1 MLVRAMVSVSLT
13 TPVPQARLERA
24 GIFALFGV
32 GATMLFSIA
41 AAQILLGVAVLCWL
55 GLHLSRGTHVA
66 APPFFWPLVAYAAAT
81 LVAAGFSLD
90 AAVSLA
96 DSKQLFLFLLVPLV
110 YDFARGQR
118 ADTLLTIIISVGA
131 ASAFVGI
138 VQYGILNYDNLGRR
152 MQGTLSHWMTY
163 SGTLMLVICASLAR
177 LLFGSRDR
185 LWSAFVLP
193 ALVVS
198 LALTLTR
205 GAWLGA
211 AAGAGLLLLIKDVR
225 LTLIIPLL
233 TAVTLVVAPNA
244 LSDRMSSIGNMSDPT
259 TRDRVAMLEAGA
271 AIIRDHPWTGVGPD
285 MVGHVYADYRTAAAV
300 QANNP
305 HLHNVPM
312 QVAAERGLP
321 ALALWIMFIVSAST
335 GLWRLR
341 RTGSVRPLATAGL
354 SAMAAM
360 LVAGMSEYNFG
371 DSEFLMLFLVML
383 TLPFAAVRG
392 DRDAA

>member
-1 MLVRAMVSVSLT
+1 MLSL
-13 TPVPQARLERA
+13 PLSGHSPPSRLERV
-24 GIFALFGV
+24 GLVALMGL

-41 AAQILLGVAVLCWL
+41 AAQILLGLAVLCWI
-55 GLHLSRGTHVA
+55 GLHLGRAQAVD
-66 APPFFWPLVAYAAAT
+66 APPFFWPLAAYAAAT
-81 LVAAGFSLD
+81 LLSAGFSLNPS
-90 AAVSLA
+90 VSVA
-96 DSKQLFLFLLVPLV
+96 DTKQLFLFLLVPVV
-110 YDFARGQR
+110 YDLARGSR

-185 LWSAFVLP
+185 LWAAFVLP
-193 ALVVS
+193 ALLVS

-211 AAGAGLLLLIKDVR
+211 AAGAAVLFLLKDIR
-225 LTLIIPLL
+225 LTVLIPVVA
-233 TAVTLVVAPNA
+233 AVTLVLAPDA
-244 LSDRMSSIGNMSDPT
+244 LSDRMNSIGDMSDPT
-259 TRDRVAMLEAGA
+259 TRDRVAMLQAGV
-271 AIIRDHPWTGVGPD
+271 AIVRDYPWTGVGPD
-285 MVGHVYADYRTAAAV
+285 MVGRVYPDYRTAAAV

-312 QVAAERGLP
+312 QIAAERGLP
-321 ALALWIMFIVSAST
+321 ALVLWSAFVAAAT
-335 GLWRLR
+335 VGLWRLR
-341 RTGSVRPLATAGL
+341 RHPTARPLAAAGL

-360 LVAGMSEYNFG
+360 LVAGASEYNFG

-383 TLPFAAVRG
+383 TIPFAAVRDG
-392 DRDAA
+392 GPSR